1 MINVEQIIF
10 TLFSTLAL
18 FSAGMVIR
26 AKNPVHSVL
35 FLILVFCNA
44 SGLLLLLGLDFFAM
58 IFLVVYVGAI
68 AVLFLFVVMMLNI
81 KQTEI
86 RENILRYFPVGGFI
100 GFIFFLE
107 IFVGIGNDLL
117 PFLYFQEEKNL
128 NLESLN
134 YISWFNFQSQLN
146 NIEAIG
152 HILYTDYVIL
162 FIISSFILLIAMIGA
177 IVLTLQKKANVKR
190 QEIYEQNI
198 REFTQT
204 IQKVSIS
211 FNK

>member
-1 MINVEQIIF
+1 MISIEQIIF

-18 FSAGMVIR
+18 LSAGMVIR

-58 IFLVVYVGAI
+58 MFLVVYVGAI

-81 KQTEI
+81 KQAEI

-117 PFLYFQEEKNL
+117 PFLAFSGEEIL

-134 YISWFNFQSQLN
+134 YTSWLNYQSQLS
-146 NIEAIG
+146 NIEALG

-162 FIISSFILLIAMIGA
+162 FIISSFILLVAMIGA

-190 QEIYEQNI
+190 QEVYEQNI

-204 IQKVSIS
+204 IQKVQIS
-211 FNK
+211 FKQ